1 MMQVSLLSTLLITE
15 SIHHPIAIDPLNLIV
30 LGAEVVLD
38 ALDLVEHPQDGPR
51 VEEQPWERLPKME
64 MMKVPESYYEWL
76 ELCR

>member
-1 MMQVSLLSTLLITE
+1 MKTLQLNPLNDASFTLSTLLITE

-51 VEEQPWERLPKME
+51 VEEQP
-64 MMKVPESYYEWL
+64 
-76 ELCR
+76 

>member
-1 MMQVSLLSTLLITE
+1 MITE

-51 VEEQPWERLPKME
+51 VEEQP
-64 MMKVPESYYEWL
+64 
-76 ELCR
+76 